1 MFCWIHQEGTQ
12 LLAKIADLLFS
23 RENAHCSFSSVLGC
37 FGTRSSFMFCF
48 LGKSSLDINS
58 YSTQMTSSSLSKGI
72 TQCRHLTAYASFIA
86 TISSFLLLCL
96 LETPPIHCQLLWHL
110 RLWKNYCVSRP
121 TGIIL
126 VTDSRFLHLNVFKAR
141 VPAG

>member
-1 MFCWIHQEGTQ
+1 MFCWIHQKGTQ
-12 LLAKIADLLFS
+12 LLAKIANPLFS
-23 RENAHCSFSSVLGC
+23 RENAHCSFSSVLRC

-58 YSTQMTSSSLSKGI
+58 YSTQMTSSSLGEGI
-72 TQCRHLTAYASFIA
+72 TRCRHLTAYASFIA
-86 TISSFLLLCL
+86 TISSLLLFCL
-96 LETPPIHCQLLWHL
+96 LETPAIHCQLQRPL

-126 VTDSRFLHLNVFKAR
+126 VTDSWFLHFDVLKAR